1 MFNAR
6 KHVDTVTVSYPTS
19 SQEVQDGEASASKIL
34 RDSLSIPP
42 GLSHITVTLDRF
54 ERNLNKLAKLD
65 KLNGPD
71 VEQTFNC
78 FEAISG
84 VYTSLRRLFENEKK
98 AAMLLLKS
106 AGDRDAAAE
115 REVMCKH
122 SGRPVMNARHE
133 IGMKIDYWMQHRRV
147 QRKQPNPKSAPDSE
161 GDHAMNDEQS
171 PTLDEEEEEGLYS
184 ISVECEASIPEMYP
198 PARVSNAWI
207 SDQIEKPGEEQANVY
222 GSAIDWLDPPPTYL
236 AKLNASEPAAIETQ
250 ILPSIRF
257 VAKLNP
263 PLLLPLNEANQ
274 LLTSLGVTQEST
286 TNTGPVAFYDAFI
299 LHPDSPDAAVASSLN
314 ALEREAKTERSVLV
328 KEDHATETCR
338 THANSLFVKKP
349 QYARYIKEFPFVH
362 PKDLIQLL
370 PVRL

>member
-1 MFNAR
+1 LR
-6 KHVDTVTVSYPTS
+6 KYVDTVTVSYPTS
-19 SQEVQDGEASASKIL
+19 SQEVQDGEESASKIL

-98 AAMLLLKS
+98 AALLLLKS
-106 AGDRDAAAE
+106 AGDKEEAAE
-115 REVMCKH
+115 REVMCKK

-133 IGMKIDYWMQHRRV
+133 IGMKIDYWMERRRV
-147 QRKQPNPKSAPDSE
+147 SRKKPDSKRSPDSD
-161 GDHAMNDEQS
+161 GDQDMNDEK
-171 PTLDEEEEEGLYS
+171 PDPYADEEEGIYS
-184 ISVECEASIPEMYP
+184 LSVECEASIPEMYP
-198 PARVSNAWI
+198 PARVSNAWL
-207 SDQIEKPGEEQANVY
+207 SDQIEKSGEEHENVY
-222 GSAIDWLDPPPTYL
+222 GSTIDWLDPPPTYL
-236 AKLNASEPAAIETQ
+236 AKLNTSESAAMEPQ

-257 VAKLNP
+257 VAKLTP

-274 LLTSLGVTQEST
+274 LLSAHGVTQESA
-286 TNTGPVAFYDAFI
+286 TNAGPVAFYDAFI
-299 LHPDSPDAAVASSLN
+299 MHPDSPDAAVASSIN
-314 ALEREAKTERSVLV
+314 TPERDAKAEKNVLV
-328 KEDHATETCR
+328 RDEQGSEKYTKHI
-338 THANSLFVKKP
+338 NSLFVKKP

-370 PVRL
+370 PVCS